1 MLRKRKERNLAN
13 KIKSMLLKRGFIIDM
28 DISKKTGSI
37 YLKID
42 NGACGTIRISNHRN
56 DKAKSKFNMIKNYT
70 GKRSE
75 FLNGQM
81 KMFYNYGMIGRLIA
95 DVEIERSN
103 KIIKYGYSNYKKT
116 RDRELLNDY
125 YIYKQVA

>member
-1 MLRKRKERNLAN
+1 MLRKRKEKKLAN
-13 KIKSMLLKRGFIIDM
+13 KIKSMLLQRGFIIDM
-28 DISKKTGSI
+28 DISKKTGSV
-37 YLKID
+37 YLKVD

-56 DKAKSKFNMIKNYT
+56 DKAKSKFNMIKNYS
-70 GKRSE
+70 GKRCE

-81 KMFYNYGMIGRLIA
+81 KKFYNYRMIGRLIA
-95 DVEIERSN
+95 DIEIERSN

-116 RDRELLNDY
+116 RDKEAFNDY